1 MSDVT
6 KLTCAHSG
14 GGGVLE
20 TPNSEGGGV
29 WAGYLRKAALE
40 NHAILLR

>member
-1 MSDVT
+1 MSNAN

-14 GGGVLE
+14 GCGVLE
-20 TPNSEGGGV
+20 NPSSEGGGV
-29 WAGYLRKAALE
+29 WAGHLRKAALE